1 MTILSKKKIRFFIL
15 IGVLPFCTNAQDVP
29 IYNHYFANPFFY
41 NPSYSNSS
49 SRSEVSF
56 LYRQQFTG
64 IEGAPKF
71 ANVTLTAPLSNKM
84 GFGLN
89 LSNNQRGVITTTSL
103 QFSISY
109 KAQFTEQTYL
119 SFGISAGPG
128 INGLDKNK
136 VDANDPLVAQ
146 LLSTSAFLDGQAG
159 FNFQLKNLNIGV
171 SIPQVFD
178 RTPANSSS
186 FQKIGLN
193 PFNLAIASISYKAVL
208 SENLSFQPLF
218 LTKILSNS
226 SQWEAYGIAYF
237 KDMLYLG
244 GLYRQNYGAA
254 GLLGLKI
261 NDFLQIG
268 YSYEFPINTSS
279 DVSFNSHE
287 VRLSLYFGNANTTK
301 QKTNKSIPYPSY
313 KRTNHYKKTHHK
325 Y

>member
-1 MTILSKKKIRFFIL
+1 MTIVGKRKIRFIIL
-15 IGVLPFCTNAQDVP
+15 IAVLPFCAYAQDVA

-49 SRSEVSF
+49 SRSEISF

-89 LSNNQRGVITTTSL
+89 LSNNQRGVITTTSI

-109 KAQFTEQTYL
+109 KAQFSKQTYL

-136 VDANDPLVAQ
+136 VDANDPLVVQ
-146 LLSTSAFLDGQAG
+146 LLSTSVFLDGQVG
-159 FNFQLKNLNIGV
+159 FNFQLKNLNLGL
-171 SIPQVFD
+171 SIPQIFD

-193 PFNLAIASISYKAVL
+193 PFNLAIASISYKATL

-218 LTKILSNS
+218 MTKILNNS
-226 SQWEAYGIAYF
+226 SQWEAYGIAYY

-244 GLYRQNYGAA
+244 GMYRQNYGAA
-254 GLLGLKI
+254 GLLGFKI
-261 NDFLQIG
+261 NDFFKIG
-268 YSYEFPINTSS
+268 YSYEFPIDASS
-279 DVSFNSHE
+279 DISFNSHE
-287 VRLSLYFGNANTTK
+287 VRLSLYLGNTK
-301 QKTNKSIPYPSY
+301 VDKEKINKSIPYPSY